1 MIPVNEP
8 MLVEDDIRN
17 VMDCVRSG
25 WVSSSGRY
33 IEQFESEWAAACG
46 AKYGVAV
53 SNGTA
58 ALQIGMECLELQPGD
73 EVIVPTFTIISCVMA
88 IVRAGASPVLVDSEP
103 RTWCIDVERIEAQIT
118 ARTRVI
124 MPVHVY
130 GHPADM
136 DRITQLAHKYG
147 LRVFED
153 AAEVHGAEYLSG
165 RDSGNPTWRRCG
177 GIGDLAAF
185 SFYANKL
192 ITTGEGGMVV
202 TCDNVLAE
210 RLRSLRN
217 LCFQPPRR
225 FYHTQLG
232 YNFRLTNLQAALGLA
247 QVRRLASIV
256 NRKREIARR
265 YTQRL
270 RKLEWLEL
278 PQEESWARSV
288 FWVYGMVIRDDVPL
302 DSDGLAGRLA
312 TAGIETRPFFLGMH
326 EQPVFH
332 RRGLFANSSGQF
344 PVAERLARRGLYVP
358 AGLAVTDA
366 QIDAVCGA
374 LEQISHEI

>member
-8 MLVEDDIRN
+8 MLVAEDMQN
-17 VMDCVRSG
+17 VVDCVRSG
-25 WVSSSGRY
+25 WISSHGEY

-46 AKYGVAV
+46 VKYGVAV
-53 SNGTA
+53 SNGTT
-58 ALQIGMECLELQPGD
+58 ALQIGMDCLDLQPGD
-73 EVIVPTFTIISCVMA
+73 EVIVPTFTIISCVLA
-88 IVRAGASPVLVDSEP
+88 IVRSGAHPVLVDSAP
-103 RTWCIDVERIEAQIT
+103 RTWCIDVEQIEACIT
-118 ARTRVI
+118 ARTRAI
-124 MPVHVY
+124 MPVHIY
-130 GHPADM
+130 GHPVNM
-136 DRITQLAHKYG
+136 DRITELAGKYD

-153 AAEVHGAEYLSG
+153 AAEVHGADYLSG
-165 RDSGNPTWRRCG
+165 RDSANSTWRRCG

-202 TCDNVLAE
+202 TNDNVLAE

-217 LCFQPPRR
+217 LCFQPSRR

-232 YNFRLTNLQAALGLA
+232 YNFRLTNLQAAVGIG

-256 NRKREIARR
+256 NRKREIAHR

-278 PQEESWARSV
+278 PKEESWARSV
-288 FWVYGMVIRDDVPL
+288 FWVYGVVIRDDVPL
-302 DSDGLAGRLA
+302 DADGLAARLA
-312 TAGIETRPFFLGMH
+312 SAGIETRPFFLGMH

-332 RRGLFANSSGQF
+332 RRGLFGDSSGQF

-358 AGLAVTDA
+358 AGLGVTDI

-374 LEQISHEI
+374 LERISLEF